1 MRAQRTDL
9 FTEVA
14 SVAEAE
20 AKSSRAVAY
29 EAAKTEQHKARWYV
43 IAWASP
49 LSVSRQLARFS
60 AGSVVFSKRKMV
72 RSQ

>member
-29 EAAKTEQHKARWYV
+29 EAAKREHHKARWYV
-43 IAWASP
+43 FAWASP